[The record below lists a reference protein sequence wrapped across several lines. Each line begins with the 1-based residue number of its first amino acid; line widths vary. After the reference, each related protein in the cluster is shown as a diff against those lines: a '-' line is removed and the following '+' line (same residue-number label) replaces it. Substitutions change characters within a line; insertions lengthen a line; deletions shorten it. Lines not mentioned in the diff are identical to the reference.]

1 MSELILKDDITAI
14 GWRTIQN
21 GENVERIVIPDS
33 CVSINEYAFIECIGL
48 KEIIV
53 NEANTAFT
61 SADGVLFS
69 KDKKRII
76 KYPPAK
82 DGNSY
87 EIPDSVEVIERGA
100 FCDCSKLSS
109 VKIPES
115 VLRINKYA
123 FNGCNKL
130 KSVDIHK
137 KMEVIEQDA
146 FYGCK
151 GLNTFKMHPEC
162 KARIAI
168 PENIIYSDGFL
179 GYCGMLF
186 CCRNLEWLFIKDES
200 TNSVENLKWILS
212 EPARLRGEPF
222 LRDSAKIAS
231 SKDKNQINIIARNV
245 PIQKVPSDEKE
256 AYVKGFIAYADEY
269 PDTIAKGYYDY
280 LSRNLKKWMPVFV
293 NDTAFLGFM
302 LQHDLI
308 KKTKVDEVMG
318 EIHKTG
324 NAERTTMMMNYIRE
338 KFGVGFDEY
347 AERADAKE
355 KEEERKTHQKEQ
367 YEKKKKELEEKKK
380 DPDTDL
386 KDVWK
391 IEKLGDRCT
400 ISNYK
405 GCAESLALPE
415 KYEGR
420 TIISVERSTNLR
432 KRENESVKTLVL
444 PESLRQI
451 GAYAFANYLSL
462 EKVVIPDSVEHIYES
477 AFLNCKELK
486 TVVMGKGLTYQISH
500 EIFKGC
506 EKLEEI
512 VLPEGI
518 TRIGSGAF
526 KNCKELKTVVMGK
539 DLEHIEH
546 EAFMGCEK
554 LEEIVLPEKFN
565 RFRSG
570 VFGRCKSLEKIV
582 IKNKE
587 AISFDASNCFTGA
600 SKAKLYVYRS
610 TKLINCPLKSN
621 RIVITEE
628 E

>member
-53 NEANTAFT
+53 GEANTAFT

-87 EIPDSVEVIERGA
+87 EIPDSVEVIDSCA

-123 FNGCNKL
+123 FTGCSKL
-130 KSVDIHK
+130 KCVDIHK
-137 KMEVIEQDA
+137 NMEVIEQDA

-168 PENIIYSDGFL
+168 PENMYSGGFF

-186 CCRNLEWLFIKDES
+186 CCCNLKWLFVKDET
-200 TNSVENLKWILS
+200 TNPVENLKWLLS
-212 EPARLRGEPF
+212 EPARLKGEFF
-222 LRDSAKIAS
+222 LRDGAKIAS
-231 SKDKNQINIIARNV
+231 SKNKNQIKIIARNV
-245 PIQKVPSDEKE
+245 PIQKVPTDEKE
-256 AYVKGFIAYADEY
+256 AYVKGFIAHAEEY
-269 PDTIAKGYYDY
+269 PDAIAKGYYDY

-308 KKTKVDEVMG
+308 KKTKVDEVME
-318 EIHKTG
+318 EIQKTG

-347 AERADAKE
+347 AVRADAKE

-367 YEKKKKELEEKKK
+367 YEKKKKGLEEKKK

-405 GCAESLALPE
+405 GCAESLVLPE

-432 KRENESVKTLVL
+432 KRENDSVKTLVL

-486 TVVMGKGLTYQISH
+486 TIVMGKGLTYQISH
-500 EIFKGC
+500 ESFKGC

-526 KNCKELKTVVMGK
+526 KNCKELKTVVMFK

-600 SKAKLYVYRS
+600 SKAKLYVYSS

-621 RIVITEE
+621 RIVIVEE